1 MKLSHFGVIST
12 LLCMPLIVHAQI
24 LVNEIQ
30 HANLS
35 SITDEDGDYRDWFEL
50 YNAGTQAVS
59 LAGYGLSDRTDQ
71 PLKWIMPDY
80 TLQPGEFLHIWA
92 SGKDRGSGPYYYTL
106 VFPQDTWNYR
116 VPTAEPD
123 PTWRIPG
130 GELSGWSTGPGG
142 FGYGDGDDGTDLGG
156 GIQSVYFRKSFTLDN
171 PGEVE
176 TVVFHMDY
184 DDSFVAYLNGVEIA
198 RANLGQPGTP
208 PAFSDG
214 AASDHEA
221 NGYQGGQIDGFVLDA
236 SIWSSALQPGE
247 NVLAVQVHNTNP
259 GSSDMTGNAWLTF
272 GYTAPQPGLN
282 APPAFMGLSSSSPM
296 HTNFSLTSG
305 EHLVLSHPSGTIL
318 NQIEI
323 PLTAS
328 NMVYRRE
335 SDGGPLWCFSATPT
349 PAATNIQGA
358 CAEGYEPQPVF
369 SQGSGMYP
377 GSITLS
383 LSSPSPGAIIR
394 YTVDGS
400 IPDESSTIY
409 EAPLT
414 INATAVIS
422 ARAFSTTGLLPSFTE
437 KNTYLIN
444 ESGLTVPV
452 ICLSTN
458 PENLWDENIGIYVFG
473 PPDYGGYPYF
483 GANFWEDWERESY
496 IEYYAPDGE
505 LEFEGP
511 VGLKIHGGWSRG
523 QAQKSFRVLTR
534 DDYGMESID
543 YPLIADKPE
552 ITSYRSFN
560 LRNGGN
566 EYGGPR
572 YHDALMQRAMKSTEA
587 DYMGYSPVV
596 TFLNGEYWGMY
607 ELREH
612 LNENY
617 VEANHGVET
626 NESTVIS
633 YNYMGFNV
641 INGDP
646 EPFYELYNWAISN
659 DPLSDGFFEG
669 LSARVDIGNYIDYV
683 VAQTYY
689 GNGDW
694 SNGYLNNYKFWHDDR
709 PGGKWRFMLMDLD
722 FGLGAGV
729 CDNFIVQ
736 AGNDWFEPDQIFN
749 RSIQNPQFRDAFIR
763 RYLDLVNTVFRT
775 ERLTEIRDQMR
786 EQLNDAM
793 PRHCE
798 RWQTDYWWWYNGYDW
813 RLDWNSQ
820 RQECIPS
827 VLQDYFG
834 LYNSIDI
841 TLDVQPAGAGR
852 VHMSTV
858 EPGEMEYPWTG
869 AWFNGLPVT
878 FTAIANPGY
887 VFSHWGENEL
897 FEGNVINR
905 QLTLNLEENTTFTA
919 HFSGEPVDD
928 YVEISEVMYNPGEP
942 YPSQDWVELHNT
954 LDIPLDLSSFVLRD
968 GRFYNT
974 VKLGTNALLP
984 PGGRIVLAQDPEA
997 FATVYPGL
1005 QSATPA
1011 WTFGLNNQ
1019 GDEIRLLHR
1028 TGNPIIQFSYLDE
1041 APWPAAAD
1049 GEGPSMEYDAS
1060 GGGPENPAAWF
1071 NGCPGGSPQSSYD
1084 PNCGSVSVSEEP
1096 VAPAI
1101 SVYPNP
1107 ANEFVWIRLPQET
1120 SGTMMITDIAG
1131 KRVAGQAFSGAQLLL
1146 ADVRG
1151 LSSGM
1156 YIVQIRTAERTSDH
1170 QLLIQS
1176 R

>member
-1 MKLSHFGVIST
+1 MKLNQLGVILA
-12 LLCMPLIVHAQI
+12 LLCMPFIAHAQI
-24 LVNEIQ
+24 LINEIQ

-35 SITDEDGDYRDWFEL
+35 AITDEDGDYRDWFEL
-50 YNAGTQAVS
+50 YNAGAQPVS
-59 LAGYGLSDRTDQ
+59 LAGYGLSDRIDE
-71 PLKWIMPDY
+71 PLRWILPDY
-80 TLQPGEFLHIWA
+80 TMQPGEFLQVWA
-92 SGKDRGSGPYYYTL
+92 SGKDRGSAAFYYTH
-106 VFPQDTWNYR
+106 VFPQDSWNYLI
-116 VPTAEPD
+116 PASEPD
-123 PTWRIPG
+123 AAWREPG
-130 GELSGWSTGPGG
+130 GNISGWNTGTGG
-142 FGYGDGDDGTDLGG
+142 FGYADGDDGTDLGG
-156 GIQSVYFRKSFTLDN
+156 GIQSVYFRREFNVVN
-171 PGEVE
+171 PEQVE
-176 TVVFHMDY
+176 EMILHMDY
-184 DDSFVAYLNGVEIA
+184 DDAFLAYLNGVEIA
-198 RANLGQPGTP
+198 RANIGTVGIP
-208 PAFSDG
+208 PAFSD
-214 AASDHEA
+214 AANGDHEA
-221 NGYQGGQIDGFVLDA
+221 NGHQGFAIDGFVIEPA
-236 SIWSSALQPGE
+236 AWSAALQQGV

-259 GSSDMTGNAWLTF
+259 GSSDLTGNAWLTF
-272 GYTAPQPGLN
+272 GYTAAQTGLN
-282 APPAFMGLSSSSPM
+282 APPAFMGLSNTSSL

-305 EHLVLSHPSGTIL
+305 ETLLLSNASGVIL
-318 NQIEI
+318 NQVEI
-323 PLTAS
+323 PLTAADF
-328 NMVYRRE
+328 VYRRQT
-335 SDGGPLWCFSATPT
+335 DGGPQWCFSSTLTPGASNAQGTCAT
-349 PAATNIQGA
+349 GF
-358 CAEGYEPQPVF
+358 EPKPIF

-377 GSITLS
+377 GSVTIT

-400 IPDESSTIY
+400 VPNESSVVYST
-409 EAPLT
+409 PLT
-414 INATAVIS
+414 VNETAVIS

-437 KNTYLIN
+437 KNTYMIS

-452 ICLSTN
+452 ICISTN

-496 IEYYAPDGE
+496 IEYYTENGD

-523 QAQKSFRVLTR
+523 QAQKSFRILAR

-543 YPLIADKPE
+543 YPLIPDKPE

-607 ELREH
+607 EIREH

-646 EPFYELYNWAISN
+646 APFYELYNWAISN

-669 LSARVDIGNYIDYV
+669 LSSRVDVENYIDYV
-683 VAQTYY
+683 IAQTYY

-749 RSIQNPQFRDAFIR
+749 RAIQNPEFRDAFIR
-763 RYLDLVNTVFRT
+763 RYIDLRNTVFRT
-775 ERLTEIRDQMR
+775 ERLEEIRDAMR
-786 EQLNDAM
+786 AELEDAM

-798 RWQTDYWWWYNGYDW
+798 RWQTDFGWWYNGYDW
-813 RLDWNSQ
+813 RLDWNNQ
-820 RQECIPS
+820 RRECIIN

-834 LYNSIDI
+834 LFNDIEI

-852 VHMSTV
+852 IHISTV
-858 EPGEMEYPWTG
+858 EPDEMEYPWTG
-869 AWFNGLPVT
+869 AWYNGLPVT
-878 FTAIANPGY
+878 LTAIANPGY
-887 VFSHWGENEL
+887 VFSHWGENQL
-897 FEGNVINR
+897 FEIPVTNR
-905 QLTLNLEENTTFTA
+905 QFTLNLEENTSFTA
-919 HFSGEPVDD
+919 HFSGSPAVD
-928 YVEISEVMYNPGEP
+928 YAEISEVMYNPGEQ
-942 YPSQDWVELHNT
+942 YPSQDWVEIHNT

-968 GRFYNT
+968 ARFYNT
-974 VKLGTNALLP
+974 VKLGTDALIP
-984 PGGRIVLAQDPEA
+984 PGGRIVLAQDPQA
-997 FATVYPGL
+997 FNTVYEGL
-1005 QSATPA
+1005 ESASSA
-1011 WTFGLNNQ
+1011 WSFGLSNQ
-1019 GDEIRLLHR
+1019 GDEIRLVNR
-1028 TGNPIIQFSYLDE
+1028 NGNPVIQFTYLDE
-1041 APWPAAAD
+1041 APWPADAD
-1049 GEGPSMEYDAS
+1049 GEGPSMEYNANIGEQD
-1060 GGGPENPAAWF
+1060 NPFAWF
-1071 NGCPGGSPQSSYD
+1071 EGCPGGSPYADYD
-1084 PNCGSVSVSEEP
+1084 PNCGTVSISETTSIEG
-1096 VAPAI
+1096 I

-1107 ANEFVWIRLPQET
+1107 ANEQVWIRLPEGT
-1120 SGTMMITDIAG
+1120 SGTVSIIDVTG
-1131 KRVAGQAFSGAQLLL
+1131 KRVAEQSFGVSNVLT
-1146 ADVRG
+1146 ADVSM

-1156 YIVQIRTAERTSDH
+1156 YIVQVRTATTSSEH
-1170 QLLIQS
+1170 QLIIQS